1 MLTAEG
7 CSSVVAALDDE
18 VVAVVGRT
26 PCYGPGRPLP
36 GRGHNVGA
44 VPACSPGDRRL
55 TQVTSP
61 PVDAPAP
68 IRWGLGDFAWAW
80 PATIV
85 GQIVI
90 GTFVVVAR
98 GAPRHYRSDA
108 IDIAVITAGSA
119 VLTILL
125 LRAFVVTRGR
135 GSLRADL
142 GLTVRPSDWPWLAAG
157 VALQGVALGMIALLE
172 SAAGSEPTQEVVRA
186 LEHSG
191 TAAKVLGAVAVVVF
205 APVAEELLFRGL
217 LLRGLL
223 RRFGAVAAV
232 LVGGFAFA
240 LVHLVDPGAAPLL
253 APLALV
259 GVVSGIL
266 AVRSGD
272 LSRSVMLHAGFN
284 LLSAVLLLAS

>member
-1 MLTAEG
+1 MT
-7 CSSVVAALDDE
+7 
-18 VVAVVGRT
+18 
-26 PCYGPGRPLP
+26 GPG
-36 GRGHNVGA
+36 
-44 VPACSPGDRRL
+44 
-55 TQVTSP
+55 
-61 PVDAPAP
+61 VDAPTPLRPVP

-80 PATIV
+80 PATV
-85 GQIVI
+85 FGQILI

-119 VLTILL
+119 VLTVLL

-142 GLTVRPSDWPWLAAG
+142 GLTVRIGDWPWLAAG
-157 VALQGVALGMIALLE
+157 VLLQVAALGMVAAIEAV
-172 SAAGSEPTQEVVRA
+172 AGSEPKQEVVRA
-186 LEHSG
+186 IQHSG
-191 TAAKVLGAVAVVVF
+191 PAAKVLGAVAVVVF

-223 RRFGAVAAV
+223 RRLGAPAAV
-232 LVGGFAFA
+232 LLGGITFA
-240 LVHLVDPGAAPLL
+240 LVHLLDPAAAPLL

-259 GVVSGIL
+259 GVLSGIL

-272 LSRSVMLHAGFN
+272 LSRSILLHAGFN
-284 LLSAVLLLAS
+284 LLSAILLLTT